1 MLPRSERL
9 CKRSDFLWLQQ
20 KGKLYRSK
28 LLRLVLARK
37 NPPARLIGFT
47 VSKRISKKAVERNR
61 LKRQLRSACRSFLPL
76 IAGDVCLLF
85 IAQGAVL
92 NCSFAEIQA
101 QMGRLLEDAGVLMET
116 VDVASANSSD

>member
-28 LLRLVLARK
+28 LLRLVLAHK
-37 NPPARLIGFT
+37 NPPTRLIGFT

-76 IAGDVCLLF
+76 IASDACLLF
-85 IAQGAVL
+85 IAQEAVL

-101 QMGRLLEDAGVLMET
+101 QMGRLLKDAGVLREAAG
-116 VDVASANSSD
+116 VASADLSD